1 MRRGA
6 QLLSTPTPGSLRATR
21 WIGASPIQSNPL
33 LPVRLP
39 CPRANTSAPPH
50 AVQAAT
56 SMMVLMD
63 GAGARASRPI
73 QRRVT
78 RRSPRHLMRR
88 PQAWLSCG
96 ALHHLPR
103 HRRLVPTTCLPHLL
117 RPPPPGPHLSSR
129 RPCPW
134 LLPHCFRHTASAQPS
149 ARAAADRW
157 RAYLCRRAGNK
168 GRELLGGGDGRCV
181 GDRCKCQDRILAT
194 ERLNQ

>member
-1 MRRGA
+1 MRRPYNQTPSSPSA
-6 QLLSTPTPGSLRATR
+6 SPALEPTP
-21 WIGASPIQSNPL
+21 P
-33 LPVRLP
+33 
-39 CPRANTSAPPH
+39 PRPTQHRQHDGPH
-50 AVQAAT
+50 
-56 SMMVLMD
+56 
-63 GAGARASRPI
+63 GRGARASRPI